1 LGREIKS
8 MRSIAK
14 LAWGSKPLK
23 EAFQI
28 NLHITR
34 FAIALLL
41 GLVMLAGG
49 SVQPAAAQ
57 GTADLT
63 ITKVADSKNVRIG
76 ENITYTI
83 TLTNLGPDTATGVV
97 FGDPLPDPLN
107 LVSFTCSQGSSNGGS
122 FCSVES
128 VPSGAS
134 VSATLVATPITN
146 PAQSERRFTNT
157 AFISDS
163 ATPDPNLSNN
173 SATVR
178 THIVGKT
185 P

>member
-1 LGREIKS
+1 
-8 MRSIAK
+8 MRSIAN

-28 NLHITR
+28 NRHLAR
-34 FAIALLL
+34 FAFALLA
-41 GLVMLAGG
+41 GVVLVGG

-57 GTADLT
+57 ESADLT

-83 TLTNLGPDTATGVV
+83 TLTNLGPDSATGVV

-107 LVSFTCSQGSSNGGS
+107 LVSFTCSQGISNGGS
-122 FCSVES
+122 FCAVAS
-128 VPSGAS
+128 VPSGTSAT
-134 VSATLVATPITN
+134 ATLVATPITN
-146 PAQSERRFTNT
+146 PAKSERRFTNT

-163 ATPDPNLSNN
+163 ATPDPDSNN
-173 SATVR
+173 SASVT
-178 THIVGKT
+178 THIIGKT

>member
-1 LGREIKS
+1 
-8 MRSIAK
+8 MANF
-14 LAWGSKPLK
+14 AWGSKPLK
-23 EAFQI
+23 EVFQI
-28 NLHITR
+28 NLRTAR
-34 FAIALLL
+34 FAFALLL
-41 GLVMLAGG
+41 AGVVLVGG

-57 GTADLT
+57 GTADLA
-63 ITKVADSKNVRIG
+63 ITKVGESKKVRIG

-122 FCSVES
+122 FCTVDS

-134 VSATLVATPITN
+134 VTATLVATPITN
-146 PAQSERRFTNT
+146 PAKSERRFTNA
-157 AFISDS
+157 AFISES
-163 ATPDPNLSNN
+163 ATFDPNSSNDI
-173 SATVR
+173 STVR

>member
-1 LGREIKS
+1 

-14 LAWGSKPLK
+14 HAWGSKPLK

-28 NLHITR
+28 NLRTAH
-34 FAIALLL
+34 FAFALLL
-41 GLVMLAGG
+41 AGVVLVGG

-57 GTADLT
+57 GTADLSL
-63 ITKVADSKNVRIG
+63 TKVADRNNIRIG

-83 TLTNLGPDTATGVV
+83 TLSNLGPDTATSVV

-107 LVSFTCSQGSSNGGS
+107 VVSFTCSQGTVSGGP
-122 FCSVES
+122 FCAVDS

-134 VSATLVATPITN
+134 VTATLVATPITN
-146 PAQSERRFTNT
+146 PAKSERRFTNI
-157 AFISDS
+157 AFIMES
-163 ATPDPNLSNN
+163 ATPDPNTTNN

-178 THIVGKT
+178 AHIIGKT

>member
-1 LGREIKS
+1 
-8 MRSIAK
+8 MRSRASS
-14 LAWGSKPLK
+14 AWGSKPLR

-28 NLHITR
+28 NLRITG
-34 FAIALLL
+34 FAFALLL
-41 GLVMLAGG
+41 AGVVLVGE

-57 GTADLT
+57 GTADLKL
-63 ITKVADSKNVRIG
+63 TKVADSKNVRIG

-107 LVSFTCSQGSSNGGS
+107 LVSFTCSQGTTSSGGS
-122 FCSVES
+122 FCAVES

-134 VSATLVATPITN
+134 VTATLVATPITN
-146 PAQSERRFTNT
+146 PAKSERRFTNT
-157 AFISDS
+157 AFISES
-163 ATPDPNLSNN
+163 ATPDPNSNNN
-173 SATVR
+173 SASVR
-178 THIVGKT
+178 THIIGKT

>member
-1 LGREIKS
+1 
-8 MRSIAK
+8 MRSMASF
-14 LAWGSKPLK
+14 AWGSKPLK

-28 NLHITR
+28 NLRMAR
-34 FAIALLL
+34 FAFALLA
-41 GLVMLAGG
+41 LVVLVAG

-57 GTADLT
+57 GTADLAL
-63 ITKVADSKNVRIG
+63 TKVADRKNVRIG

-107 LVSFTCSQGSSNGGS
+107 LVSFTCSQGISSGGP
-122 FCSVES
+122 FCAVES

-134 VSATLVATPITN
+134 VTATLVATSITN
-146 PAQSERRFTNT
+146 PAKSERRFTNT
-157 AFISDS
+157 AFISES
-163 ATPDPNLSNN
+163 ATPDPNSNNN
-173 SATVR
+173 SASVG
-178 THIVGKT
+178 THIIGKT

>member
-1 LGREIKS
+1 
-8 MRSIAK
+8 MRTIANLARGSI
-14 LAWGSKPLK
+14 PLR

-28 NLHITR
+28 NLRTAR
-34 FAIALLL
+34 FAFALLAA
-41 GLVMLAGG
+41 LVVLVGG

-57 GTADLT
+57 EGTADLA
-63 ITKVADSKNVRIG
+63 ITKVGESKKVRIG

-122 FCSVES
+122 FCTVDS

-134 VSATLVATPITN
+134 VTATLVATPITN
-146 PAQSERRFTNT
+146 PAQSERRFTNA
-157 AFISDS
+157 AFISGS
-163 ATPDPNLSNN
+163 TTFDPNTTNDIS
-173 SATVR
+173 TVR

-185 P
+185 R